1 MKKQTNFFP
10 SGQTQQQQQEQHN
23 TEPNF
28 KTFKQFIQSSSQLTS
43 LIQAHLTT
51 TAAPSQFSL
60 IGLHSCGNLSNSI
73 VNLYATSNDS
83 RLLCNVACC
92 YNLLNEKYVE
102 NVVENSVDIKNTQL
116 LIDEASKFPMS
127 DHLNELEYSLG
138 YDLRMLA
145 CHSFDR
151 LLASCEEFR
160 ELSNTSQ
167 WYRCVLQEILVTV
180 FGGCEEFRK
189 RFEVLKD
196 PSGEAN
202 PKNVKIGRRLIN
214 DKVSASTSGF
224 VEYVRKALE
233 RLELSNEKVGNFYL
247 IFFLNFLFDLTL

>member
-1 MKKQTNFFP
+1 
-10 SGQTQQQQQEQHN
+10 
-23 TEPNF
+23 
-28 KTFKQFIQSSSQLTS
+28 
-43 LIQAHLTT
+43 
-51 TAAPSQFSL
+51 
-60 IGLHSCGNLSNSI
+60 
-73 VNLYATSNDS
+73 
-83 RLLCNVACC
+83 
-92 YNLLNEKYVE
+92 
-102 NVVENSVDIKNTQL
+102 VDIKNTQL

-127 DHLNELEYSLG
+127 GHLNELEYSL
-138 YDLRMLA
+138 
-145 CHSFDR
+145 
-151 LLASCEEFR
+151 
-160 ELSNTSQ
+160 
-167 WYRCVLQEILVTV
+167 
-180 FGGCEEFRK
+180 GGCEEFRK